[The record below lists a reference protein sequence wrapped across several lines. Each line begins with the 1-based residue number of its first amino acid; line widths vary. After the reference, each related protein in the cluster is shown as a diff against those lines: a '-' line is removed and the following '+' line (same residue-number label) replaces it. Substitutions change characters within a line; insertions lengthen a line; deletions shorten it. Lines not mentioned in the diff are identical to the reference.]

1 MSNTQRQFTLIGN
14 FTDNITPELN
24 RINGTLNQLRTNFQ
38 TLGQSMAP
46 LNMQMAQLTINSRAF
61 NNSLA
66 ARASQLRSST
76 TAMNSYT
83 RALNAANAAAQR
95 LNQTQRNGGG
105 GPTGGGGG
113 GGGGYGR
120 RSYGRGGYGGYG
132 GDGFASQIMGYQ
144 IANTI
149 SGAILSGFQMGVNL
163 MEKPF
168 QYFTSAFGERI
179 KDEMSDIQ
187 AAGGLFAISQR
198 KGLNLFPNF
207 SSAMREL
214 QRINY
219 KLAQSAAALPGATE
233 DYVKQGKLLSDTV
246 MTAMGNDP
254 KGFTKLGQEFGAKV
268 GDKMDSLGVL
278 IQKLTEKS
286 VLIGMGNPTKS
297 PLGTPQLIEQ
307 LINAPAIGPK
317 MFQKYVAFRN
327 NPIFTGAFQDP
338 EMQKKLAATKAG
350 GPDRVRVVMELLDM
364 ILPNEVI
371 QAYKNST
378 SGFLEAF
385 RSSFLDPEVGLFG
398 LGRKFGKIGKSIDEY
413 GRYLNKQGQVVK
425 DAALAAEEDYSLF
438 EIISKIIKGFGLPLS
453 ELTAILPQIWDPLRG
468 IAELMMPMMN
478 AAQDFY
484 RNFIYYTKGFENIA
498 NSMGLNSP
506 AGQAIKKT
514 AGARGFVLALTN
526 FIRVLDDKFGLKG
539 FYGVREKLMRPNAD
553 LAGITKDLFAKLFQT
568 DFPYFIGKTI
578 GGAIG
583 STIKMLGDIM
593 SGATNIVA
601 TGPFAKGLAE
611 GWKATKGFEGV
622 KLVFEAL
629 FKVIGNT
636 IQTLFQAAPMQMSIL
651 AALTVGMPIIQQIIT
666 FGLLSLFGRLGT
678 FIERGLEAAPRLM
691 ARASATVRG
700 VPGAISGAPR
710 AVGLGLARSVQWL
723 AMGGAAN
730 IGELARGM
738 AAINIAKIGETF
750 RGLSGR
756 LLLFGAAL
764 QTIISLFQGKNIFD
778 SLASG
783 AGPAIGAAIGSV
795 LLGWIPIVGP
805 LLGAVLGAKFGQLL
819 EKPLSEIF
827 KNIWGSFQGLMKS
840 VEIIFK
846 LFGDLSRALGKA
858 VPGIN
863 AMGIAMAPFTLAFQ
877 ALEMG
882 LKGLA
887 TLLAWVRMKFNQPGA
902 WKDFDEAK
910 RGEMSSRARINAYN
924 DSLRGSGALKS
935 GITGAQAEINTKKNL
950 DIYRI
955 VELKAYIEEAKAILG
970 GKPSGSTTSATG
982 GPSPAQITAAAT
994 SNVQTATNIAKIN
1007 PNTARTATET
1017 ARTAKNTQTSSTT
1030 LGNLK
1035 SALFVISNKM
1045 GILNSMLFALEQIST
1060 TLKNEQASSSSSSLM
1075 GQDLLAGSS
1084 GTIAMGSLSPKLKA
1098 LLSVIRFAEGTSGPR
1113 GYQTLFGGS
1122 TFSDMSRHP
1131 DKVIRSGGYASAA
1144 AGAYQIMPDTYK
1156 SLGGGR
1162 FTEIDQDRMALQLI
1176 ARRGINLSSFDFSPS
1191 SINKLAPEW
1200 ASFPTLSGKSYY
1212 NQPVKS
1218 YDTLKKMYDQYL
1230 RQYTQQDLSGK
1241 GSVAMAL
1248 GSSNPAFFSTR
1259 QQAEAWGKKMMPAG
1273 AKVATYTMNSS
1284 EGFGG
1289 MNVNA
1294 PITIYQ
1300 QPGQDPEELA
1310 TIVVTRLSM
1319 AVEQMR
1325 NHYA

>member
-24 RINGTLNQLRTNFQ
+24 RINDTLNQLRTNFQ
-38 TLGQSMAP
+38 TLGRAVTP
-46 LNMQMAQLTINSRAF
+46 LNTQMAQLTTNNRAF

-95 LNQTQRNGGG
+95 LNQTQGRGGG
-105 GPTGGGGG
+105 GGSTGG

-120 RSYGRGGYGGYG
+120 RGYGRGGYGG
-132 GDGFASQIMGYQ
+132 DGIASQIMGYQ

-168 QYFTSAFGERI
+168 QYFASAFGERI

-198 KGLNLFPNF
+198 KGLNMFPNF

-254 KGFTKLGQEFGAKV
+254 RGFTKLGQEFGAKV

-438 EIISKIIKGFGLPLS
+438 EVISKIIKGFGLPLS
-453 ELTAILPQIWDPLRG
+453 ELTAILPQIWDPLRS

-553 LAGITKDLFAKLFQT
+553 LAGITKDLFVKLFQT

-583 STIKMLGDIM
+583 STLKMLGDIM

-601 TGPFAKGLAE
+601 TGPFAEGLAE
-611 GWKATKGFEGV
+611 GWKATKGSEGV
-622 KLVFEAL
+622 KLVFESL

-691 ARASATVRG
+691 ARASATARG
-700 VPGAISGAPR
+700 IPGVISGAPR
-710 AVGLGLARSVQWL
+710 SVGLGLARSVSGL

-730 IGELARGM
+730 MGGV
-738 AAINIAKIGETF
+738 AATNIAKIGETF

-764 QTIISLFQGKNIFD
+764 QTIISLIQGKNIFD

-846 LFGDLSRALGKA
+846 LFEDLSRALGKA

-935 GITGAQAEINTKKNL
+935 GIIGAQAEISNKKNL

-955 VELKAYIEEAKAILG
+955 VELRAYIEEAKAILG

-994 SNVQTATNIAKIN
+994 SNVRTATNIAKIN

-1017 ARTAKNTQTSSTT
+1017 ARTAKNTQTSATT

-1045 GILNSMLFALEQIST
+1045 DILNSMLFALEQISI
-1060 TLKNEQASSSSSSLM
+1060 TLKTNGTPSPFPSPLDSLPSGGGPSFM
-1075 GQDLLAGSS
+1075 GSGAGSLGEVEGIAS
-1084 GTIAMGSLSPKLKA
+1084 MFGLGTTSRYRPGDDGYHGLDRARDFSNGYGPTKEMMAFAEHIASTMGSR
-1098 LLSVIRFAEGTSGPR
+1098 LLELIYTP
-1113 GYQTLFGGS
+1113 
-1122 TFSDMSRHP
+1122 
-1131 DKVIRSGGYASAA
+1131 
-1144 AGAYQIMPDTYK
+1144 
-1156 SLGGGR
+1156 LGWGIKNGR
-1162 FTEIDQDRMALQLI
+1162 VVP
-1176 ARRGINLSSFDFSPS
+1176 NSFWGQ
-1191 SINKLAPEW
+1191 E
-1200 ASFPTLSGKSYY
+1200 TLSGHY
-1212 NQPVKS
+1212 NHVH
-1218 YDTLKKMYDQYL
+1218 
-1230 RQYTQQDLSGK
+1230 
-1241 GSVAMAL
+1241 VAMAY
-1248 GSSNPAFFSTR
+1248 GSSDPAFFSSKEKAREWER
-1259 QQAEAWGKKMMPAG
+1259 QMMPVG

-1310 TIVVTRLSM
+1310 TIVVTRFSM

>member
-14 FTDNITPELN
+14 FDDQITRKLN
-24 RINGTLNQLRTNFQ
+24 DINTSLNQLRTNFQ
-38 TLGQSMAP
+38 TLGQAMSP
-46 LNMQMAQLTINSRAF
+46 LNTQMAQLTTNSRNF
-61 NNSLA
+61 NNSLSS
-66 ARASQLRSST
+66 RASQLRAST

-95 LNQTQRNGGG
+95 LNQTQGRGGGG

-113 GGGGYGR
+113 GGGRGG
-120 RSYGRGGYGGYG
+120 GRGGYGGYG
-132 GDGFASQIMGYQ
+132 GAFGGGGGFASQIMGYQ

-168 QYFTSAFGERI
+168 QYFAGAFGERI

-198 KGLNLFPNF
+198 KGLDMFPNF
-207 SSAMREL
+207 SSSMREL

-219 KLAQSAAALPGATE
+219 RLAQSAAALPGATE

-307 LINAPAIGPK
+307 LINAPNVGPK

-338 EMQKKLAATKAG
+338 QMQKKLAATKAG

-398 LGRKFGKIGKSIDEY
+398 LGRKFGRIGKSIDEY

-438 EIISKIIKGFGLPLS
+438 EIISRIIKGFGLPLS

-539 FYGVREKLMRPNAD
+539 FYGVREKLMKPNVD

-568 DFPYFIGKTI
+568 DFPYFIGETI

-583 STIKMLGDIM
+583 STLKMLGDVM

-601 TGPFAKGLAE
+601 TGPFAEGLAA
-611 GWKATKGFEGV
+611 GWEATKGSEGV
-622 KLVFEAL
+622 KLIFESL
-629 FKVIGNT
+629 FKVIGNM
-636 IQTLFQAAPMQMSIL
+636 ISTLFQAAPMQMSIL

-666 FGLLSLFGRLGT
+666 FGLLALFGRLGT
-678 FIERGLEAAPRLM
+678 FIESGLEAAPRLM
-691 ARASATVRG
+691 ARASATARG
-700 VPGAISGAPR
+700 IPSNISGAPR
-710 AVGLGLARSVQWL
+710 AVGLGLTRSVMGL

-730 IGELARGM
+730 MGELARG
-738 AAINIAKIGETF
+738 AAATNIAKIGETF

-756 LLLFGAAL
+756 LLFFGAAL
-764 QTIISLFQGKNIFD
+764 QTIISLFQGKDIFE

-805 LLGAVLGAKFGQLL
+805 LLGAVLGAKFGELL

-827 KNIWGSFQGLMKS
+827 KNLWGSVQGLVKS

-846 LFGDLSRALGKA
+846 MFGDLGRSLGIVKD
-858 VPGIN
+858 GFN
-863 AMGIAMAPFTLAFQ
+863 LIAFLMLPITGAFQ

-882 LKGLA
+882 IRGLA
-887 TLLAWVRMKFNQPGA
+887 TLLAWIRMVTRQEGA
-902 WKDFDEAK
+902 WKDFDETK
-910 RGEMSSRARINAYN
+910 REEMKARARQNAYN
-924 DSLRGSGALKS
+924 QSIMGPGNLKA
-935 GITGAQAEINTKKNL
+935 GIAGAQAEINTKKNL

-955 VELKAYIEEAKAILG
+955 VELKAYINEARAILG
-970 GKPSGSTTSATG
+970 GKPSGSTSFAPASK
-982 GPSPAQITAAAT
+982 GPTPAQASAAAT
-994 SNVQTATNIAKIN
+994 SNVRTATNIAKIN

-1017 ARTAKNTQTSSTT
+1017 AKTSKNTQTSATT

-1035 SALFVISNKM
+1035 SALFVISNKLD
-1045 GILNSMLFALEQIST
+1045 ILNSMLFALEQISA
-1060 TLKNEQASSSSSSLM
+1060 TLKNNQTPPPFPSLPPGGGPSFMGSGPGSLGEVEGLASMFGLATTSRYRPGDDGYHGLDRARDFSNGYGPTKEMLDFAKYIASTMGSRLLELIYTPLGWGIKDGRVVPNSFW
-1075 GQDLLAGSS
+1075 GQD
-1084 GTIAMGSLSPKLKA
+1084 
-1098 LLSVIRFAEGTSGPR
+1098 
-1113 GYQTLFGGS
+1113 
-1122 TFSDMSRHP
+1122 
-1131 DKVIRSGGYASAA
+1131 
-1144 AGAYQIMPDTYK
+1144 
-1156 SLGGGR
+1156 
-1162 FTEIDQDRMALQLI
+1162 
-1176 ARRGINLSSFDFSPS
+1176 
-1191 SINKLAPEW
+1191 
-1200 ASFPTLSGKSYY
+1200 TLSGHY
-1212 NQPVKS
+1212 NHVH
-1218 YDTLKKMYDQYL
+1218 
-1230 RQYTQQDLSGK
+1230 
-1241 GSVAMAL
+1241 VAMAY
-1248 GSSNPAFFSTR
+1248 GSSNPAFFSSKEKAREWER
-1259 QQAEAWGKKMMPAG
+1259 QMMPTG

-1289 MNVNA
+1289 MDVNA

-1310 TIVVTRLSM
+1310 AIVVTRLSM
-1319 AVEQMR
+1319 AVENMR
-1325 NHYA
+1325 NRYA

>member
-24 RINGTLNQLRTNFQ
+24 RINNTLNQLRTNFQ
-38 TLGQSMAP
+38 TLGQAVAP
-46 LNMQMAQLTINSRAF
+46 LNTQMAQLTTNSRNFGNAL
-61 NNSLA
+61 SS
-66 ARASQLRSST
+66 RASQLRAAT

-83 RALNAANAAAQR
+83 RSVNAANAAAMR
-95 LNQTQRNGGG
+95 LNQTQGR
-105 GPTGGGGG
+105 GGGGG
-113 GGGGYGR
+113 GGGGGGR
-120 RSYGRGGYGGYG
+120 GGGRGGYGGYG
-132 GDGFASQIMGYQ
+132 GGYGGGGGFASQIMGYQ

-168 QYFTSAFGERI
+168 QYFASAFGERI

-198 KGLNLFPNF
+198 KGLNMFPNF
-207 SSAMREL
+207 SSSMREL

-219 KLAQSAAALPGATE
+219 RLAQSAAALPGATE

-307 LINAPAIGPK
+307 LINAPNVGPK

-338 EMQKKLAATKAG
+338 QMQKKLAATKAG
-350 GPDRVRVVMELLDM
+350 GPERVKVVMELLDM

-378 SGFLEAF
+378 SGFIEAF

-438 EIISKIIKGFGLPLS
+438 EIISRIIKGFGLPLS

-539 FYGVREKLMRPNAD
+539 FYGVREKLMKPNAD

-568 DFPYFIGKTI
+568 DFPYFLGKTV

-593 SGATNIVA
+593 AGATNIVA
-601 TGPFAKGLAE
+601 TGPFAEGLAE
-611 GWKATKGFEGV
+611 GWKATKGSEGV
-622 KLVFEAL
+622 KLVFESL

-700 VPGAISGAPR
+700 IPGAISGAPR
-710 AVGLGLARSVQWL
+710 AVGLGLTRSVMGL

-730 IGELARGM
+730 MGGLARGV
-738 AAINIAKIGETF
+738 AATNIAKIGETF

-756 LLLFGAAL
+756 LLFFGAAL

-840 VEIIFK
+840 VEIVFK

-935 GITGAQAEINTKKNL
+935 GIAGAQADINTKKGL

-970 GKPSGSTTSATG
+970 GKPSGTTPPKPAPG
-982 GPSPAQITAAAT
+982 SPTPNQEAASVTSNIRTAAGIT
-994 SNVQTATNIAKIN
+994 KIN

-1017 ARTAKNTQTSSTT
+1017 AKTAKNTQTSATT

-1035 SALFVISNKM
+1035 SALFVISNKLD
-1045 GILNSMLFALEQIST
+1045 ILNSMLFALEQISI
-1060 TLKNEQASSSSSSLM
+1060 TLKTNGAPSPFPSPLDSLPPGDGPSFMGSGAGSLGEVEGIASMFGLGTTSSYRPGDDGYHGLNRARDFSNGYGPTKEMMAFAEHIASTMGSRLLELIYTPLGWGIKNGRVVPNSFW
-1075 GQDLLAGSS
+1075 GQD
-1084 GTIAMGSLSPKLKA
+1084 
-1098 LLSVIRFAEGTSGPR
+1098 
-1113 GYQTLFGGS
+1113 
-1122 TFSDMSRHP
+1122 
-1131 DKVIRSGGYASAA
+1131 
-1144 AGAYQIMPDTYK
+1144 
-1156 SLGGGR
+1156 
-1162 FTEIDQDRMALQLI
+1162 
-1176 ARRGINLSSFDFSPS
+1176 
-1191 SINKLAPEW
+1191 
-1200 ASFPTLSGKSYY
+1200 TLSGHY
-1212 NQPVKS
+1212 NHVH
-1218 YDTLKKMYDQYL
+1218 
-1230 RQYTQQDLSGK
+1230 
-1241 GSVAMAL
+1241 VAMAY
-1248 GSSNPAFFSTR
+1248 GSSDPAFFSSKEKAREWER
-1259 QQAEAWGKKMMPAG
+1259 QMMPVG

-1310 TIVVTRLSM
+1310 SIVVTRLSM
-1319 AVEQMR
+1319 AVEHMR

>member
-24 RINGTLNQLRTNFQ
+24 RINSALNQLRTNFQ
-38 TLGQSMAP
+38 TLGQAVAP
-46 LNMQMAQLTINSRAF
+46 LNTQMAQLTTNSRNF
-61 NNSLA
+61 NNSLSS
-66 ARASQLRSST
+66 RAPQLRAAT

-95 LNQTQRNGGG
+95 LNQTQRSSGGGYGGG
-105 GPTGGGGG
+105 GRSTG

-120 RSYGRGGYGGYG
+120 RGYGRGGYG
-132 GDGFASQIMGYQ
+132 GDGFASQIVGYQ

-168 QYFTSAFGERI
+168 QYFASAFGERI

-198 KGLNLFPNF
+198 KGLNMFPNF

-453 ELTAILPQIWDPLRG
+453 ELTAILPQIWDPLRS

-601 TGPFAKGLAE
+601 TGPFAEGLAE
-611 GWKATKGFEGV
+611 GWKATKGSEGV
-622 KLVFEAL
+622 KLVFESL

-678 FIERGLEAAPRLM
+678 FIERGLGAAPRLM

-700 VPGAISGAPR
+700 LPGVISGAPR
-710 AVGLGLARSVQWL
+710 SVGLGLARSVSGL

-730 IGELARGM
+730 IGGLARGV
-738 AAINIAKIGETF
+738 AATNIAKIGETF

-840 VEIIFK
+840 VEIVFK

-1007 PNTARTATET
+1007 PNAARTATET
-1017 ARTAKNTQTSSTT
+1017 ARTAKNTQTSATT

-1045 GILNSMLFALEQIST
+1045 DILNSMLFALEQIST

-1075 GQDLLAGSS
+1075 GLDLLAGSS

-1162 FTEIDQDRMALQLI
+1162 FTEVDQDRMALQLI

-1259 QQAEAWGKKMMPAG
+1259 QQAEAWEKKMMPAG

>member
-1 MSNTQRQFTLIGN
+1 
-14 FTDNITPELN
+14 
-24 RINGTLNQLRTNFQ
+24 
-38 TLGQSMAP
+38 
-46 LNMQMAQLTINSRAF
+46 
-61 NNSLA
+61 
-66 ARASQLRSST
+66 
-76 TAMNSYT
+76 MNSYT

-95 LNQTQRNGGG
+95 LNQTQRSGGG
-105 GPTGGGGG
+105 GSTRALNAANAAARRLNQTQRI
-113 GGGGYGR
+113 GGGGYGGGGSRSTGGGGDYGR
-120 RSYGRGGYGGYG
+120 RGYGRGGYGGYG
-132 GDGFASQIMGYQ
+132 GGGFASQIMAYQ

-168 QYFTSAFGERI
+168 QYFASAFGERI

-413 GRYLNKQGQVVK
+413 GRYLDKQGRLAK
-425 DAALAAEEDYSLF
+425 GFADAAEEDFSLF
-438 EIISKIIKGFGLPLS
+438 EIISRIIKGFGLPLS

-468 IAELMMPMMN
+468 IADQLVPL
-478 AAQDFY
+478 ARVAQEFY
-484 RNFIYYTKGFENIA
+484 GNFNVFTKGFENLA
-498 NSMGLNSP
+498 KSMGLSSSG
-506 AGQAIKKT
+506 GQAIKKT
-514 AGARGFVLALTN
+514 AGARGFLLSLTN
-526 FIRVLDDKFGLKG
+526 LLTDLNFFNISGFNKVRDQLKNPDA
-539 FYGVREKLMRPNAD
+539 KLAD
-553 LAGITKDLFAKLFQT
+553 IFNQLLKDLFQT
-568 DFPYFIGKTI
+568 DFPKSVGRVI

-593 SGATNIVA
+593 SGATNIVE

-622 KLVFEAL
+622 KLVFESL

-678 FIERGLEAAPRLM
+678 FIEGGMSGFSLRELNIGGRATSRYGAVRQGMTGVSRGNWQGPLDILTWFRQFPQKIGARFEAGL
-691 ARASATVRG
+691 
-700 VPGAISGAPR
+700 R
-710 AVGLGLARSVQWL
+710 AV
-723 AMGGAAN
+723 
-730 IGELARGM
+730 
-738 AAINIAKIGETF
+738 
-750 RGLSGR
+750 SGR
-756 LLLFGAAL
+756 LLFLSG
-764 QTIISLFQGKNIFD
+764 IISAISAFLNGKSILDAIATGLGN
-778 SLASG
+778 
-783 AGPAIGAAIGSV
+783 AGGTAIGAAIGTVILPGIGTWIGAYIGGQLGGAESV
-795 LLGWIPIVGP
+795 IRPISDALKNLWYSLTSTTALLVQIGKDLTGIGRSISGNKDFSLLGTLVS
-805 LLGAVLGAKFGQLL
+805 A
-819 EKPLSEIF
+819 
-827 KNIWGSFQGLMKS
+827 LM
-840 VEIIFK
+840 
-846 LFGDLSRALGKA
+846 L
-858 VPGIN
+858 
-863 AMGIAMAPFTLAFQ
+863 PFTMLR
-877 ALEMG
+877 LGILG
-882 LKGLA
+882 L
-887 TLLAWVRMKFNQPGA
+887 T
-902 WKDFDEAK
+902 EAYLV
-910 RGEMSSRARINAYN
+910 A
-924 DSLRGSGALKS
+924 
-935 GITGAQAEINTKKNL
+935 KKNMPFGGL
-950 DIYRI
+950 NKEEGKYLNDTTFERRKLTAELQIGKDRVTGRSTRDQLNEAYRLLRRPEGESGFHKSEDYLAI
-955 VELKAYIEEAKAILG
+955 VELKKQILLG
-970 GKPSGSTTSATG
+970 NISASGKPSGSPTSATK
-982 GPSPAQITAAAT
+982 GPTPTQASAAT
-994 SNVQTATNIAKIN
+994 TSDVRTATNIAKIN

-1017 ARTAKNTQTSSTT
+1017 ARTAKNTQTSATT

-1045 GILNSMLFALEQIST
+1045 GILNSMLFALEQISLT
-1060 TLKNEQASSSSSSLM
+1060 TKSYTSELNQIKFSLGDVSLKNRGATAPSGLPLLVET
-1075 GQDLLAGSS
+1075 GGEPIDLS
-1084 GTIAMGSLSPKLKA
+1084 AMGSVGFSPTLLKLGSTKKLA
-1098 LLSVIRFAEGTSGPR
+1098 YRLGSLCVTAVLETMAMNRIPNPDATGKDVGNNPR
-1113 GYQTLFGGS
+1113 GLASQLINSFGWKSLPGLGGS
-1122 TFSDMSRHP
+1122 QQ
-1131 DKVIRSGGYASAA
+1131 IRSPYGNFNANVIKNSDYLSAVKAGKIPSGALVFTTSNPGGW
-1144 AGAYQIMPDTYK
+1144 
-1156 SLGGGR
+1156 
-1162 FTEIDQDRMALQLI
+1162 
-1176 ARRGINLSSFDFSPS
+1176 N
-1191 SINKLAPEW
+1191 
-1200 ASFPTLSGKSYY
+1200 SG
-1212 NQPVKS
+1212 
-1218 YDTLKKMYDQYL
+1218 
-1230 RQYTQQDLSGK
+1230 
-1241 GSVAMAL
+1241 AL
-1248 GSSNPAFFSTR
+1248 GSSGFDAAIARNG
-1259 QQAEAWGKKMMPAG
+1259 GKNLFRG
-1273 AKVATYTMNSS
+1273 AMTGGPNVYGGADKFRMVLIPNDTVPRDVKPYS
-1284 EGFGG
+1284 ETASQRYGDLTL
-1289 MNVNA
+1289 NA
-1294 PITIYQ
+1294 PISIHQ